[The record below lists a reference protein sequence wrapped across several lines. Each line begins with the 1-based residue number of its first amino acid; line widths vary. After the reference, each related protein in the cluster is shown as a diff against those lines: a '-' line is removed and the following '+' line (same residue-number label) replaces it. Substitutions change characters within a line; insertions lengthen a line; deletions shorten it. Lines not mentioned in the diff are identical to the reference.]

1 LNNQNENGFKQ
12 ICKLSELSNGRG
24 KRFIVNDK
32 EVAVFKVDNGLYT
45 LYNVCPHQH
54 FNLIYDGIIEDGCVI
69 CPLHG
74 WKFEL
79 QTGKNPDGG
88 KGLETYPLKVVDE
101 NVYIKVSETKPPW

>member
-1 LNNQNENGFKQ
+1 MNNQNENGFKQ
-12 ICKLSELSNGRG
+12 ICKLSELLNGRG

-32 EVAVFKVDNGLYT
+32 EVAVFKVDDELFA

-54 FNLIYDGIIEDGCVI
+54 FNLIYDGIVEDSCVI

-88 KGLETYPLKVVDE
+88 KGLETYTLKVVDE
-101 NVYIKVSETKPPW
+101 NVYIKMSETKRPW